1 MKNKGISLVELLVT
15 ISIIA
20 IATIGVIRVS
30 NVHLGWS
37 VNKCSKLIDSALN
50 KTMTQAMSKENVKG
64 ILLYQEDGVYYGTLI
79 SRSCRTGAGTY
90 TLEDADI
97 VERIELGRQPVTI
110 KVILKETGGTNEKEI
125 ELTNQ
130 DSHTNMTGAA
140 QFLYDKGSGAIYPV
154 AIGGIDYSYT
164 GIIVDC
170 QGKTQELV
178 IFPATGRHIFK
189 QR

>member
-20 IATIGVIRVS
+20 IVTIGVIRVS

-50 KTMTQAMSKENVKG
+50 KTTAQAMSKENVKG
-64 ILLYQEDGVYYGTLI
+64 ILLYQKDGVYYGTLI
-79 SRSCRTGAGTY
+79 SQSCRTGAGTY
-90 TLEDADI
+90 TLQDSCV
-97 VERIELGRQPVTI
+97 VERIELGTQPITV
-110 KVILKETGGTNEKEI
+110 KVILKETGGTNQKEI
-125 ELTNQ
+125 ELTDQ
-130 DSHTNMTGAA
+130 ASETNMTNAA

-154 AIGGIDYSYT
+154 AFGGVDYSYT
-164 GIIVDC
+164 GIIVEC

-178 IFPATGRHIFK
+178 IYPATGRHIFK
-189 QR
+189 